1 MGSQQTVQTLRQMGK
16 TPELNTLRYET
27 PDLETIRP
35 YLDGPLA
42 IGELYDE
49 AADGTRPLGV
59 PCDRQ
64 RRHVAHIAAAGTGKT
79 VTAQQAVCS
88 NMQATDGIDI
98 VIDPKGGFAD
108 GFLPMAY
115 HELGSLES
123 VTVITAATEMFR
135 IPLWD
140 LRPFQSAPV
149 DIGRSR
155 LIEIV
160 VDAGMEVLKSAAT
173 SSESFEDAGQSL
185 ELIRTLLTASF
196 RAGAD
201 AVSVTD
207 LLERLHE
214 VESQTLSLSVSD
226 SVLGSYLEAT
236 TSGDPRTLRAIVGG
250 ARRRL
255 SPLIRD
261 ELFATAFG
269 SVPDESTHQFDFV
282 GALDRDEVVII
293 DTAGLGATHREQI
306 IRLIT
311 ARAFAAGRLRQ
322 LDQTTDEH
330 PLANI
335 YLDEAHV
342 LGDSNV
348 LLDLLSEG
356 RAFGISLYLM
366 SQKLG
371 QFGTEAQG
379 HIATNVG
386 TVLTAQADAAM
397 AQAIGRGP
405 FGEREAEHLVGR
417 IPAGEWLVRLRPHR
431 GQSVPTPFLISAGSL
446 PSSHPAS
453 PEYESRPE
461 AERDACRDAIAA
473 CRERSRTL
481 DAVVT
486 SEVTEHSSTSHDDIE
501 RGLAHTLWLP
511 GVDLPTGVSYDAP
524 SDTIRCES
532 CNEEFLPTFSKL
544 CAALRHC
551 RADGDLSDADIPI
564 TDIGLAT
571 VTPESVELCALSI
584 AEVMF
589 LRLIE
594 RARHRAIDRRVWDVR
609 TESMYPLRATVGL
622 TGPEPKE
629 QLVEA
634 GYITLQS
641 ELQGDY
647 YNLTPKAQT
656 LLRQLRNGGDPPEP
670 KHGDP
675 AESVLHIKG
684 VERAVTALETLL
696 DDPEFP
702 IDRVERYWNP
712 PDTAARIDVVG
723 LDATGNPRVC
733 VEVERKTHDLST
745 GVLEDADAM
754 AACDPDA
761 TVWVVSTRPL
771 GHTVIDHLVNPSM
784 GKPRVD
790 LAPTDILS
798 SSTSLS
804 RYDLDSP
811 ACSRVVTYGTVDAAT
826 FRTALA
832 DD

>member
-1 MGSQQTVQTLRQMGK
+1 MTNTL
-16 TPELNTLRYET
+16 ELDTLRYDT
-27 PDLETIRP
+27 PEPETIRP

-42 IGELYDE
+42 IGELYDGG
-49 AADGTRPLGV
+49 ADDTHPLGV
-59 PCDRQ
+59 PRDRQ

-79 VTAQQAVCS
+79 ITAQQAVCS

-115 HELGSLES
+115 NELGSLES
-123 VTVITAATEMFR
+123 VTVITAATEMLR

-140 LRPFQSAPV
+140 LRPFQNAPV

-160 VDAGMEVLKSAAT
+160 VEAGMEVLKSAAT
-173 SSESFEDAGQSL
+173 SEDSFEDAGQSL

-201 AVSVTD
+201 TVSVTD

-269 SVPDESTHQFDFV
+269 SVPDDPTHQFDFV
-282 GALDRDEVVII
+282 DALDRDEVVIL

-311 ARAFAAGRLRQ
+311 ARAHAAGRLRQ
-322 LDQTTDEH
+322 LDHTTDDH

-342 LGDSNV
+342 LGDSTV

-371 QFGTEAQG
+371 QFGTEAQA

-397 AQAIGRGP
+397 AQAIARGP
-405 FGEREAEHLVGR
+405 FGEREASHLVGR

-431 GQSVPTPFLISAGSL
+431 GRAVPTPFLISAGEL
-446 PSSHPAS
+446 PPSHPEH
-453 PEYESRPE
+453 PEFDSRPR
-461 AERDACRDAIAA
+461 AERDACQDVIAE
-473 CRERSRTL
+473 CRERSRTR

-486 SEVTEHSSTSHDDIE
+486 SEPTEHSTDAHADIE

-511 GVDLPTGVSYDAP
+511 NVDLPAGVRYDAT
-524 SDTIRCES
+524 SDTVHCAS
-532 CNEEFLPTFSKL
+532 CDEAFLPTFSKL

-551 RADGDLSDADIPI
+551 RADGDLTDYDLPI
-564 TDIGLAT
+564 TDIGLST
-571 VTPESVELCALSI
+571 VTPEAVELCALSVTD
-584 AEVMF
+584 VMF

-594 RARHRAIDRRVWDVR
+594 RARRRAIDTRAWDVR
-609 TESMYPLRATVGL
+609 DESMYPLRETVGL
-622 TGPEPKE
+622 VGTEPKE
-629 QLVEA
+629 RLVEA
-634 GYITLQS
+634 GYITIQS
-641 ELQGDY
+641 DLKGDY
-647 YNLTPKAQT
+647 YNLTSKART
-656 LLRQLRNGGDPPEP
+656 LLRQLRNGADPPEP

-684 VERAVTALETLL
+684 VERAVTALEALL
-696 DDPEFP
+696 DDPASP
-702 IDRVERYWNP
+702 IADVERYWNP
-712 PDTAARIDVVG
+712 PETQARIDVVG
-723 LDATGNPRVC
+723 LDASGSPRVC

-745 GVLEDADAM
+745 GVLKDADAM

-761 TVWVVSTRPL
+761 SVWVVTQRAL
-771 GHTVIDHLVNPSM
+771 GHTVIDHLVSPSM
-784 GKPRVD
+784 GPPRID
-790 LAPTDILS
+790 LDPTDVMS
-798 SSTSLS
+798 SSTPLS
-804 RYDLDSP
+804 RYDLQSA
-811 ACSRVVTYGTVDAAT
+811 ACSRVVTYGTVDAST
-826 FRTALA
+826 FRTAL
-832 DD
+832 DTD